1 MDNGIHGDLASQ
13 GYPALDSPSGA
24 RLSSADAYM
33 SLPSRI
39 PSSPRGSSLE
49 SLIAATAA
57 TYARMEAEQNAFLA
71 AAAGRGSP
79 LACPSGC
86 GSCCEPFVPDVLP
99 TEAAYIAA
107 WLLENEPALAERAAA
122 WAGAGPPS
130 VPPCP
135 FLRRSG
141 REARCAIYPAR
152 PLVCRLFGAAAVR
165 DREGRASFRPCARMP
180 LPGRPPLGRERRP
193 MSGADLVREFGAAPP
208 VMADYAAELASLRP
222 AEAAERAL
230 LVEAL
235 PSALRRVGLSLSLA
249 EDARDRTY
257 STRHAREK
265 EAVSALPDGAGR
277 R

>member
-86 GSCCEPFVPDVLP
+86 GSCC
-99 TEAAYIAA
+99 
-107 WLLENEPALAERAAA
+107 
-122 WAGAGPPS
+122 
-130 VPPCP
+130 
-135 FLRRSG
+135 
-141 REARCAIYPAR
+141 
-152 PLVCRLFGAAAVR
+152 
-165 DREGRASFRPCARMP
+165 
-180 LPGRPPLGRERRP
+180 
-193 MSGADLVREFGAAPP
+193 
-208 VMADYAAELASLRP
+208 
-222 AEAAERAL
+222 
-230 LVEAL
+230 
-235 PSALRRVGLSLSLA
+235 
-249 EDARDRTY
+249 
-257 STRHAREK
+257 
-265 EAVSALPDGAGR
+265 
-277 R
+277 